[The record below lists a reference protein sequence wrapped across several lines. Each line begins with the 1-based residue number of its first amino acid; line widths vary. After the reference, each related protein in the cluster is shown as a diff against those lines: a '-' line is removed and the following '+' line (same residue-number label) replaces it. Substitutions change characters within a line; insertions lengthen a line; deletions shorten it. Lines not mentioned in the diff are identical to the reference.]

1 MPFTMMPP
9 AITVLTSSLAAAT
22 YLPGR
27 CTSRSRWWIGGGFR
41 PAVVDFDLRWW
52 ITTDLE

>member
-22 YLPGR
+22 YLPAPAAA
-27 CTSRSRWWIGGGFR
+27 GGGL
-41 PAVVDFDLRWW
+41 VVDFDLRWW

>member
-9 AITVLTSSLAAAT
+9 ATTVADKFSLAAAT

-27 CTSRSRWWIGGGFR
+27 CTSRSRWWWIGGGFR
-41 PAVVDFDLRWW
+41 PAVVDYHRSRV
-52 ITTDLE
+52 